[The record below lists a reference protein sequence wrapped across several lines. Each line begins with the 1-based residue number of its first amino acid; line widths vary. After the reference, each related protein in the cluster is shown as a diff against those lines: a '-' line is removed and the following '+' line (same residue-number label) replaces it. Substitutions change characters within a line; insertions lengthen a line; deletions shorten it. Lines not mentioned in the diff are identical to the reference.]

1 MAAEDEE
8 YGEISQ
14 DDAWDVISSYF
25 ADKGLVQTQ
34 LASFDEFLETTMQEI
49 IDEHPTVEVVAGL
62 THNPSRAVG
71 SDVRHVITF
80 QQVYLS
86 RASHTEAD
94 GSNAQL
100 FPNEARLRNLTYACP
115 LYVDMNHRTIEMSA
129 DAEGGEEIVD
139 FPIPKLYIGR
149 VPMMLKSKFCL
160 LHDASDKELTEF
172 GECPL
177 DPGGYFII
185 NGSEKVL
192 IGQEKMTN
200 NAVYCFHKKPPNKF
214 AWVSEIRSSPEAG
227 NRPPSALYMKL
238 LRTRYKQHSAGAI
251 VTTVPLVR
259 EDVPCM
265 IVFRAL
271 GEGFQADR
279 SVLEHIVYNISDM
292 QMMELLKPSLE
303 DSQPVH
309 TTEMALAYIGTR
321 GAQPGAARKKRQQHA
336 KDLLVKEMLP
346 HVGITEHCET
356 KKAYFLGYMIH
367 KLLVASLGGRLE
379 DDRDHFAQKRLEL
392 SGPLL
397 AGLFR
402 KMFAKLKKEMKTTLQ
417 KTVDAGKELALSRAV
432 NANTIS
438 QGLKYALA
446 TGNWGDQKAA
456 AGTNRAGVAQVLN
469 RLAFASSL
477 SHLRRLNTPIGREG
491 KLAKPRQL
499 HNTHWGMVCPAET
512 PEGQAVGLV
521 KNLALMAYITVGK
534 PAQPIL
540 EFLDEWGVENLEEI
554 APTTIPET
562 TKVFCNGAWVGI
574 HRDPDQ
580 LVSTLRELR
589 RSVTID
595 AETSVVR
602 DIADRELRLNTD
614 AGRISRPLFVVED
627 QQLVIKKH
635 HIKLLRESET
645 TGVGWSWLVANGLV
659 EFIDTEEEETVMIAM
674 FVSDLA
680 HSNGMVRNTHC
691 EIHPSMILGI
701 CASIIPFPDHNQ
713 SPRNTYQS
721 AMGKQAM
728 GIYISNFQTRMDT
741 MANVLYYPQ
750 KPLACT
756 QSMKYLSFRELPSG
770 INAIVAIAC
779 YSGYNQED
787 SVIMNQS
794 AIDRGFF
801 RSVFFR
807 SYKDEVKK
815 TDMDDAEMFE
825 KPSRDITRGMKH
837 ANYDR
842 LDEDGLVAPGIRVS
856 GGDIIIGKTSPIER
870 GEDEIDPTLAKFT
883 RHDTSTRMR
892 ESESGIVDQVMLSTN
907 EKGLSFVKVRVRSI
921 RVPQIGD
928 KFASRH
934 GQKGTIGI
942 TYRQEDMP
950 FSSEGITPDII
961 VNPHAIPS
969 RMTIGHLIECLLSKV
984 ATLTGQEGDATPFCK
999 VTVDE
1004 ISAELQKRG
1013 YQCRAFER
1021 MYNGHTGRRQNAYI
1035 FLGPT
1040 FYQRLKHMVD
1050 DKIHARAR
1058 GPLTMLTRQ
1067 PVEGRAK
1074 DGGLRFGE
1082 MERDCMISHGVAA
1095 MLKERLFDQSDCFRV
1110 HVCTRC
1116 GLMSIA
1122 NLNKQHFTCRVKEC
1136 RNAETVQVFMPYACK
1151 LLFQELMAM
1160 QIAPRMI
1167 V

>member
-1 MAAEDEE
+1 MDGEEQDEVQD
-8 YGEISQ
+8 ITQ
-14 DDAWDVISSYF
+14 DDAWEVISSYF
-25 ADKGLVQTQ
+25 ADKGLVQQQ
-34 LASFDEFLETTMQEI
+34 LNSFDEFLETTMQEI
-49 IDEHPTVEVVAGL
+49 IDEHPSVDVRPGIQMNPTQAAGAE
-62 THNPSRAVG
+62 T
-71 SDVRHVITF
+71 RHVIEF
-80 QQVYLS
+80 GQVYLS
-86 RASHTEAD
+86 RASVTEPD
-94 GSNAQL
+94 GKNSTL
-100 FPNEARLRNLTYACP
+100 FPNEARLRNLTYSCP
-115 LYVDMNHRTIEMSA
+115 LYIDVEHTTFDLQP
-129 DAEGGEEIVD
+129 DGEEVPHYS
-139 FPIPKLYIGR
+139 PIPKLFIGR

-160 LHDASDKELTEF
+160 LHDANGKELTEF

-177 DPGGYFII
+177 DPGGYFVI

-200 NAVYCFHKKPPNKF
+200 NQVYVFHKRMPNKF
-214 AWVSEIRSSPEAG
+214 AWVAEIRSASESA
-227 NRPPSALYMKL
+227 NRPPSGLYQKL
-238 LRTRYKQHSAGAI
+238 LRSRYKNASAGSI

-271 GEGFQADR
+271 GQGFEADR
-279 SVLEHIVYNISDM
+279 RALEHIVYDINDL

-309 TTEMALAYIGTR
+309 TTEMALDYIGTR
-321 GAQPGAARKKRQQHA
+321 GAQPGAERRKRQQHA
-336 KDLLVKEMLP
+336 RELLVKEMLP

-367 KLLVASLGGRLE
+367 KLLIASMGGRKE

-397 AGLFR
+397 SGLFR
-402 KMFAKLKKEMKTTLQ
+402 KLFAKLKKEMRTMLQ
-417 KTVDAGKELALSRAV
+417 KTVDAGKEITLSKAINSSTLTR
-432 NANTIS
+432 
-438 QGLKYALA
+438 GLKYALA

-456 AGTNRAGVAQVLN
+456 PGQNRAGVAQ
-469 RLAFASSL
+469 
-477 SHLRRLNTPIGREG
+477 
-491 KLAKPRQL
+491 
-499 HNTHWGMVCPAET
+499 
-512 PEGQAVGLV
+512 
-521 KNLALMAYITVGK
+521 
-534 PAQPIL
+534 
-540 EFLDEWGVENLEEI
+540 
-554 APTTIPET
+554 
-562 TKVFCNGAWVGI
+562 
-574 HRDPDQ
+574 
-580 LVSTLRELR
+580 
-589 RSVTID
+589 
-595 AETSVVR
+595 TSVVR
-602 DIADRELRLNTD
+602 DIAERELRLNTD
-614 AGRISRPLFVVED
+614 AGRISRPLFVVEN

-635 HIKLLRESET
+635 HIKLLREAET
-645 TGVGWSWLVANGLV
+645 TGVNWDWLVAHGLL
-659 EFIDTEEEETVMIAM
+659 EFIDTEEEETTMISM

-680 HSNGMVRNTHC
+680 HSQGMVLNTHC
-691 EIHPSMILGI
+691 EIHPALILGV

-728 GIYISNFQTRMDT
+728 GVYISNYQTRMDT

-756 QSMKYLSFRELPSG
+756 QSMKFLAFRELPSG

-794 AIDRGFF
+794 AIERGFF
-801 RSVFFR
+801 RSVQYKT
-807 SYKDEVKK
+807 YKDEIQK
-815 TDMDDAEMFE
+815 TSLDLTEQFE
-825 KPSRDITRGMKH
+825 KPQRDVCTGMKF
-837 ANYDR
+837 ANYDKI
-842 LDEDGLVAPGIRVS
+842 DEDGLCCPGVRVS
-856 GGDIIIGKTSPIER
+856 GGDIIIGKTTPIER
-870 GEDEIDPTLAKFT
+870 TEEDLDPMQAKYT
-883 RHDTSTRMR
+883 KRDASTRMKM
-892 ESESGIVDQVMLSTN
+892 SESGIVDQVMLSTN
-907 EKGLSFVKVRVRSI
+907 EKGLKFCKVRIRSVRI
-921 RVPQIGD
+921 PQIGD

-934 GQKGTIGI
+934 GQKGTVGI
-942 TYRQEDMP
+942 CYRQEDCP
-950 FSSEGITPDII
+950 FTSEGLSPDII

-1004 ISAELQKRG
+1004 ISAELQNRG
-1013 YQCRAFER
+1013 YQCRGFER

-1035 FLGPT
+1035 FMGPT

-1058 GPLTMLTRQ
+1058 GPLTNLTRQ

-1082 MERDCMISHGVAA
+1082 MERDCMISHGVAN
-1095 MLKERLFDQSDCFRV
+1095 MLKERLFDQSDRFRV
-1110 HVCTRC
+1110 HVCERC

-1122 NLNKQHFTCRVKEC
+1122 NLRKQNFRCTVKAC
-1136 RNAETVQVFMPYACK
+1136 QNAETCQVFMPYACK

-1160 QIAPRMI
+1160 QIAPRM
-1167 V
+1167 VV